1 VKAARGRV
9 ARPSVKI
16 RPAMS
21 PRKRPSLVEQVRES
35 LLGEITSG
43 RLAPGAKLAN
53 ENDLAERFGVSRST
67 IREAVGGL
75 MDAGYL
81 VRRHGSGT
89 YVTSSPRTRHPLETT
104 VSYTAMIRDSG
115 QTPAETVV
123 SKALRAPVEDE
134 RALLG
139 LTDLDAVIDVER
151 VRLAGRRPVIYSRD
165 RIPVALLGDYSEE
178 ALDSSLYAILARA
191 GHPVASATAQLIPTV
206 ANAKL
211 SRLLMVKRGT
221 PLLHIDQVDYDERGR
236 PVMLSHEWHVA
247 DAFDLVVNRRASGSG
262 EDT

>member
-1 VKAARGRV
+1 
-9 ARPSVKI
+9 
-16 RPAMS
+16 MT
-21 PRKRPSLVEQVRES
+21 PRKRPSLVEQVRDS
-35 LLGEITSG
+35 LLGDLTSG
-43 RLAPGAKLAN
+43 KLEPGAKLAN

-81 VRRHGSGT
+81 ARRHGSGT
-89 YVTSSPRTRHPLETT
+89 YVTATPRTRHPLETT

-115 QTPAETVV
+115 HKPAETVV
-123 SKALRAPVEDE
+123 SKSVHEPDHGE

-139 LTDLDAVIDVER
+139 LVEGEPVIDVER
-151 VRLAGRRPVIYSRD
+151 VRFAGKRPVIYSRD
-165 RIPVALLGDYSEE
+165 RIPAALLGDYSED
-178 ALDSSLYAILARA
+178 ALDESLYAILARA
-191 GHPVASATAQLIPTV
+191 GHPVASATAHLIPTL

-211 SRLLMVKRGT
+211 SRLLTVKRGT

-247 DAFDLVVNRRASGSG
+247 DAFDLVVNRRALPSG
-262 EDT
+262 EDA